1 MSVPKGDRKRGK
13 LEVLVMLNAL
23 CTYTIQICKNEKN
36 FPKRD
41 RWILT
46 QPIVREAVDAYANAR
61 KANAIRVVTMDDYR
75 LRREYQLKTRCNI
88 EALMGLIEI
97 AYTCLSLEPERVEY
111 WTGIAIQAE
120 EKLAAWR
127 AGDRKR
133 YAELFKEGSN
143 ADMAEL

>member
-1 MSVPKGDRKRGK
+1 LSG
-13 LEVLVMLNAL
+13 
-23 CTYTIQICKNEKN
+23 
-36 FPKRD
+36 
-41 RWILT
+41 
-46 QPIVREAVDAYANAR
+46 EAVDAYANAR
-61 KANAIRVVTMDDYR
+61 KANAIRVATMDDYR
-75 LRREYQLKTRCNI
+75 LRREYQVKTRCNI
-88 EALMGLIEI
+88 EALLALIEI